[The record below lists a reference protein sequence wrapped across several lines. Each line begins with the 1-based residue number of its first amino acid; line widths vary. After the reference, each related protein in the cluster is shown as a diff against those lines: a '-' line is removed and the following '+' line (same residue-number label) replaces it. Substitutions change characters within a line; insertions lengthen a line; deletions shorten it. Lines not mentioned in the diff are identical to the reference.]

1 MKNLYRGV
9 LLVVSVWEIF
19 GGGGIGGGIRVGG
32 ILVEEMV
39 GSEGY
44 GGVAMGL
51 FSLG

>member
-1 MKNLYRGV
+1 MKKLFKGV

-32 ILVEEMV
+32 VLGEEMV

-44 GGVAMGL
+44 GGVGMGL
-51 FSLG
+51 FRLG